1 MTFIKNTLSTIF
13 LFFICKISF
22 SQKKITVLDSLTKE
36 PIPFHTLKYNNEV
49 MYSDK
54 NGDVILPYFK
64 DSDSLFFTS
73 LNFYDKK
80 VAINKID
87 DAVYLI
93 PNETVLDELSIN
105 ILEQPITINTKSKKD
120 SSSPI
125 KPKDEVLIQTV
136 FNEDFYGYH
145 IKKISTTIN
154 RDFITYNKNKA
165 TKDYEIYIRINFYN
179 KDLKIIDSTEPII
192 FTQKKK
198 NILEIDLMNKI
209 EITSE
214 PIYIA
219 LEFIGVVDKEG
230 KFLNSEFFYLRPLY
244 FLNNLQEVKSQIYT
258 KNAKSNSLTPTYKQL
273 DWMFKHSNDKKK
285 NDLNEYD
292 IHFFSFEIQ

>member
-1 MTFIKNTLSTIF
+1 
-13 LFFICKISF
+13 
-22 SQKKITVLDSLTKE
+22 
-36 PIPFHTLKYNNEV
+36 

-54 NGDVILPYFK
+54 NGDVILPHFK

-80 VAINKID
+80 VAINKINGV
-87 DAVYLI
+87 VYLN

-125 KPKDEVLIQTV
+125 KPKDEVLIKTV

-145 IKKISTTIN
+145 IKKISATIN

-230 KFLNSEFFYLRPLY
+230 KFLNSEFFELRPIY
-244 FLNNLQEVKSQIYT
+244 FLNNLKEVKSQIYT

-273 DWMFKHSNDKKK
+273 DWMFKHYNDKRK

-292 IHFFSFEIQ
+292 ILFFSFEIQ